1 VKFIYSMLAS
11 KKILTTSA
19 LLLVPL
25 IVNFAKISFAAYKLP
40 LPDFGRFSLYVA
52 LSSALVYFLNSG
64 LYEGHLKYF
73 SLLQIEKRSRR
84 LCCMQIRAEFVS
96 FTILMIAIIITL
108 IGLQAIE
115 SSESNFILA
124 MVFAS
129 HVQAH
134 SNLITAHARVSN
146 NLLRVGAILSARSL
160 LSALLFIGLIMRGD
174 IEVANA
180 YLYENIAITLLF
192 SMYLSLRIKFRHMG
206 NAFNQVS
213 VMKHGVWQCY
223 ASSLR
228 YFYLAL
234 ERFAASLLLSPV
246 AMGEYGRLM
255 LVYQVMVVGGGVIS
269 QLVQQKILI
278 NALSRGVRATGIQLL
293 RYQGVIVSVTIVIA
307 SVIFFI
313 ASDFLMHF
321 AAVFF
326 GRDIML
332 WGCGAIF
339 LAGLISGTSLID
351 SLALGSSNG
360 FAYLKIQ
367 VLSGLVWSSLF
378 WMCYGF
384 LDPWTLNLQAFSFL
398 ALTVLLIVGNVRF
411 VSLH

>member
-1 VKFIYSMLAS
+1 MKFIFSMLSSRRA
-11 KKILTTSA
+11 LATST
-19 LLLVPL
+19 LLLIPL
-25 IVNFAKISFAAYKLP
+25 IINFAKITFAAYKLP
-40 LPDFGRFSLYVA
+40 LADFGRFSLYVA
-52 LSSALVYFLNSG
+52 LSSALVYFFNSG

-73 SLLQIEKRSRR
+73 SLLQIQKRSRR
-84 LCCMQIRAEFVS
+84 LCSLQIRAEFVS

-108 IGLQAIE
+108 FGLHVIE
-115 SSESNFILA
+115 SPESNFILA
-124 MVFAS
+124 MVLAS

-146 NLLRVGAILSARSL
+146 NLLRVGGILSTRSL
-160 LSALLFIGLIMRGD
+160 LSTLLFIGLIMRGD

-180 YLYENIAITLLF
+180 YLYENIAMTLLF
-192 SMYLSLRIKFRHMG
+192 SIYLSLRIKFRHMG
-206 NAFNQVS
+206 YAFNAAS

-228 YFYLAL
+228 YFYFAL

-246 AMGEYGRLM
+246 VMGEYGRLM
-255 LVYQVMVVGGGVIS
+255 LVYQVIVAGGGVIS

-278 NALSRGVRATGIQLL
+278 NALSRGVRATGVQLL
-293 RYQGVIVSVTIVIA
+293 RYQGFIVSVTMVIA
-307 SVIFFI
+307 SVVIFI
-313 ASDFLMHF
+313 ASDFLIHF
-321 AAVFF
+321 ATVFF
-326 GRDIML
+326 GRDITL
-332 WGCGAIF
+332 WGCSAIF

-367 VLSGLVWSSLF
+367 VLSALVWSSLF

-384 LDPWTLNLQAFSFL
+384 LDPWTLNLQAISFL
-398 ALTVLLIVGNVRF
+398 ALNVLLIVGNVRF